1 MVFRKPLLLID
12 RDLEFS
18 SPYMPIKNIA
28 TQKPKS
34 ATHGLV
40 ALSGLVFFL
49 LAAIFLKF
57 GNNFGGDIVICALFL
72 IGCQALGVFIPDLI
86 WQQSYLRPSTGLN
99 WKGFSPNWSRSA
111 MKILGF
117 WGTIGL
123 LAFLYWLFPEYRGG
137 FYERFFKAFEY
148 IAPYLVIASVPYIF
162 FVDGVMREPHDG
174 YWNMGLI
181 LMLQWRRVD
190 ELIFR
195 QHLLSWLVKGFF
207 IPLMFI
213 YMCNDLVK
221 FIAVDF
227 ATINSFQKFW
237 DFSWDFL
244 YFIDVGIATMAYIMA
259 FRILDTQI
267 RSTEPTMLGWV
278 VALCCYEPFWSL
290 IGRLYL
296 SYDTGFPWGKWLWD
310 YPLAYGFWGSLILF
324 LTVIYVWSTVI
335 FGGRFSNLTNRG
347 VITNGPYS
355 LTKHPAYVAK
365 NLSWWLLSIPFVAN
379 MNQFEIVRHC
389 LLLLGL
395 NLIYALRAKTEE
407 RHMSN
412 DPDYVVYANWID
424 EHGIFRWI
432 RRVPILKL
440 FSYKQNEIA
449 KL

>member
-1 MVFRKPLLLID
+1 
-12 RDLEFS
+12 
-18 SPYMPIKNIA
+18 MPANNLDI
-28 TQKPKS
+28 QKPKS

-40 ALSGLVFFL
+40 ALSGLAFFL
-49 LAAIFLKF
+49 LGAIFIKF
-57 GNNFGGDIVICALFL
+57 GNDLGGDIVICALFL
-72 IGCQALGVFIPDLI
+72 IACQTIGIFVPDLV
-86 WQQSYLRPSTGLN
+86 WQKTYLRASTGLN
-99 WKGFSPNWSRSA
+99 WTGFSPNWTRSII
-111 MKILGF
+111 KILGF

-123 LAFLYWLFPEYRGG
+123 LAFFYWVFPEYRGG
-137 FYERFFKAFEY
+137 FYERYFKAFEF
-148 IAPYLVIASVPYIF
+148 IAPYLAIASIPYIF

-174 YWNMGLI
+174 YWNMGMI
-181 LMLQWRRVD
+181 LMLQWHRVD

-227 ATINSFQKFW
+227 STVNSFQKFW

-244 YFIDVGIATMAYIMA
+244 YFIDVGMATMAYIMA
-259 FRILDTQI
+259 FRILDTQT
-267 RSTEPTMLGWV
+267 RSTEPTMFGWV

-290 IGRLYL
+290 IGRLFL
-296 SYDTGFPWGKWLWD
+296 AYDTGFPWGEWLWN
-310 YPLAYGFWGSLILF
+310 YPVAYGAWGSIILF
-324 LTVIYVWSTVI
+324 LTLIYVWSSVI

-355 LTKHPAYVAK
+355 FTKHPAYIAK
-365 NLSWWLLSIPFVAN
+365 NLSWWMLSIPFMAG
-379 MNQFEIVRHC
+379 MNEFEVLRHC

-407 RHMSN
+407 RHLSA
-412 DPDYVVYANWID
+412 DPDYVAYANWID
-424 EHGIFRWI
+424 QHGILRWTRHI
-432 RRVPILKL
+432 PILK
-440 FSYKQNEIA
+440 FFAYKQNEIA